1 MKKKDIWKEEINML
15 QLSLLFFE
23 FDMVKCKLYQ
33 EYIYRCLKKKLGIMQ
48 CLYYMFIIK
57 IMNIRF
63 YIYFICCI
71 GEILIQQLI
80 LNSCCERKIIF

>member
-33 EYIYRCLKKKLGIMQ
+33 EYIYRCLKKKIRDQ

>member
-33 EYIYRCLKKKLGIMQ
+33 EYIYRCLKKNLGISVCII
-48 CLYYMFIIK
+48 CLLL
-57 IMNIRF
+57 R
-63 YIYFICCI
+63 
-71 GEILIQQLI
+71 L
-80 LNSCCERKIIF
+80 